1 MGGNVE
7 SEQLELDVSGHS
19 KSEAAKAG
27 SDHLLVTP
35 AWYGLK
41 QQIYHLSQ
49 FGGSVQVVCGD
60 VGSGKTALLDLL
72 MEESESAPFVVLHC
86 SKDSDLASLLH
97 CLLSELGVRVEST
110 AQAGELVAALRGY
123 ARTLEKDGER
133 VVVAID
139 DAHFLDD
146 GALAALISVLQGNL
160 DTGLGLHFLMTGTP
174 GLIER
179 IDSLQLFDIS
189 VSDVQMPNFSPSE
202 LKTLL
207 QGCVE
212 SNRLSSTLPVE
223 EVQKIW
229 VQSAGLPGVALD
241 IADQMSADQAG
252 EKSVWARAG
261 WPYSHLA
268 ALFVLVG
275 IFMWA
280 FFTRDESPSPQLAE
294 NSNLDRM
301 HQAEQGSEVKEEMGV
316 PDRVTVGDNAAPPN
330 ALETTASAIN
340 VPPAAV
346 EKAASAL
353 NPPVIEGVNLSKSED
368 TGPIAD
374 APKSQLVESEV
385 KHLAPNEQS
394 AVVPVKDVIKP
405 QAIKE
410 AEVAPKLPPKLIPA
424 TPPRT
429 EDGGGNLPLLKVQ
442 QQESLQSANHKPQG
456 VVSRGEQRLL
466 ALPPNGYVLQLMA
479 TSALT
484 SLEAFIARQ
493 ANQSNL
499 MVYQGQ
505 RGGKQLYI
513 LVEGFYNDTTAA
525 RAAVANLPVNQ
536 RKGGP
541 WPKRIS
547 DIHRDIRQNN

>member
-1 MGGNVE
+1 
-7 SEQLELDVSGHS
+7 
-19 KSEAAKAG
+19 
-27 SDHLLVTP
+27 
-35 AWYGLK
+35 
-41 QQIYHLSQ
+41 
-49 FGGSVQVVCGD
+49 
-60 VGSGKTALLDLL
+60 
-72 MEESESAPFVVLHC
+72 
-86 SKDSDLASLLH
+86 
-97 CLLSELGVRVEST
+97 
-110 AQAGELVAALRGY
+110 
-123 ARTLEKDGER
+123 
-133 VVVAID
+133 
-139 DAHFLDD
+139 
-146 GALAALISVLQGNL
+146 
-160 DTGLGLHFLMTGTP
+160 
-174 GLIER
+174 
-179 IDSLQLFDIS
+179 
-189 VSDVQMPNFSPSE
+189 
-202 LKTLL
+202 
-207 QGCVE
+207 
-212 SNRLSSTLPVE
+212 
-223 EVQKIW
+223 
-229 VQSAGLPGVALD
+229 
-241 IADQMSADQAG
+241 
-252 EKSVWARAG
+252 
-261 WPYSHLA
+261 
-268 ALFVLVG
+268 
-275 IFMWA
+275 
-280 FFTRDESPSPQLAE
+280 
-294 NSNLDRM
+294 
-301 HQAEQGSEVKEEMGV
+301 
-316 PDRVTVGDNAAPPN
+316 
-330 ALETTASAIN
+330 
-340 VPPAAV
+340 
-346 EKAASAL
+346 
-353 NPPVIEGVNLSKSED
+353 VIEGVNLSKSED

-442 QQESLQSANHKPQG
+442 QQESLQSANH
-456 VVSRGEQRLL
+456 
-466 ALPPNGYVLQLMA
+466 VLQLMA